1 MYNEKYKLVAKIFI
15 IISMVLLFPL
25 ILPTLLGF
33 FALGVIDQKYA
44 PEDKKTLWGIL
55 TIILINWIA
64 GIFILI
70 DERPVNASNELNDDA
85 NL

>member
-44 PEDKKTLWGIL
+44 PEDKKTLW
-55 TIILINWIA
+55 
-64 GIFILI
+64 
-70 DERPVNASNELNDDA
+70 
-85 NL
+85 